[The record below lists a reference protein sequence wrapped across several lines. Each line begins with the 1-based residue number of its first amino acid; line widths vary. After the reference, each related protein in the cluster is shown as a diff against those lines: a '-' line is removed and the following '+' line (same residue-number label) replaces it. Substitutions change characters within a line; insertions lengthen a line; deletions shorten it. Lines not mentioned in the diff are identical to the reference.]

1 MVKHFLGQVWRR
13 VSRRK
18 TDSRQPKQSVT
29 QRGNNR
35 PEKIPIVNL
44 AEKEVYMLYH
54 LRYMVDPSLGKK
66 YHRRVRVLESFYED
80 VPFRNTPSVNSTT
93 SNNTPPPGAS
103 LSTLGTKPLY
113 SAAGP
118 SSRKMVISLRERKVM
133 EHEIFRVRKHTQ
145 GMSNC
150 ISR

>member
-1 MVKHFLGQVWRR
+1 
-13 VSRRK
+13 
-18 TDSRQPKQSVT
+18 
-29 QRGNNR
+29 
-35 PEKIPIVNL
+35 
-44 AEKEVYMLYH
+44 MLYH

-150 ISR
+150 ISG